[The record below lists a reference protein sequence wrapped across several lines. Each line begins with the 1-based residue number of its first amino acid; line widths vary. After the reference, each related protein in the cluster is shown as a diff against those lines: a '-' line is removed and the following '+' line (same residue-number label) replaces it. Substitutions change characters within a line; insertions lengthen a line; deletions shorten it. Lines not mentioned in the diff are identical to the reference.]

1 MGTRA
6 VGRPRPQPALEAPRP
21 PPLSAVLGVVG
32 TARAVQLSPV
42 GARVG
47 AASSASDVPA
57 AEVPP
62 PGPAARRVGR
72 ERREDRRV

>member
-6 VGRPRPQPALEAPRP
+6 VGRPRPQPALAAPRP
-21 PPLSAVLGVVG
+21 PPLSAVPGVAG

-42 GARVG
+42 VARVG
-47 AASSASDVPA
+47 AASRASHVPA
-57 AEVPP
+57 PEVPP
-62 PGPAARRVGR
+62 PGRAARRVGR